1 MVITS
6 PLLVGFEHS
15 ELSLPDDFYGRKS
28 RKKAGDLLSTGLE
41 NTMPSIILPLV
52 AMPGI
57 ASQSLLFLEPAT
69 AKPFKHGAIGHY
81 SQSAGP
87 GTL

>member
-6 PLLVGFEHS
+6 PPPVGFEPS
-15 ELSLPDDFYGRKS
+15 ELSSPEDFYGRKN

-57 ASQSLLFLEPAT
+57 ANQSLLFLEPAT
-69 AKPFKHGAIGHY
+69 AEPFKHGAMGHY
-81 SQSAGP
+81 SPSAGP
-87 GTL
+87 STL